1 MRKIAVIT
9 MGVRL
14 EGEKGYTRFRYL
26 CEFLTDAGYQV
37 DLITTTF
44 QHWEKAQRNIGKIKQ
59 ENYTFGL
66 KFIYEPGY
74 KKNVDLKRILSHRTA
89 AKNLA
94 ALLEQEGDYD
104 LLYAE
109 IPPNDVAYAAAAYAR
124 RKGIPFVADVNDLW
138 PEAMRM
144 VLDIPVVSSV
154 LFYPLKRD
162 AEKVYSLVS
171 GVVGT
176 SDEYRDRPFKNQRR
190 DVPKATVYV
199 GNEITVFDEG
209 AKKNEAAVIKGP
221 EEFWVTYA
229 GTIGTSYDIRT
240 MVLAAEELVKRGH
253 SNIKMKILGGGP
265 MKDELEALARDKK
278 IKNVEFAGY
287 APYDKMAAYLKKS
300 DILVNSF
307 VKKAPQ
313 SIVTKIG
320 DYLAAGKPMINTCM
334 SPEFRKKVEQDGF
347 GVNIMPE
354 DTSILADAI
363 EDLYKNEEKRL
374 AMGRKARQIAKEQFD
389 RPRSY
394 QKIEEL
400 IRLLIDKNQSRG
412 TVEQKR

>member
-44 QHWEKAQRNIGKIKQ
+44 QHWKKAQRNIGKIKQ

-144 VLDIPVVSSV
+144 VLDIPIVSSV

-190 DVPKATVYV
+190 EVPKATVYV

-240 MVLAAEELVKRGH
+240 MVLAAEELVKRGR